1 MLLGR
6 VARMYYEHGL
16 THQEIATA
24 LGLSRVRV
32 TRLLAEARDSGLVE
46 IIVHVDD
53 ELFGEEEQALVNRF
67 GLIQAWIS
75 PSVADG
81 EKAAKSLGAVGA
93 GGLINLIEKDSIV
106 ALSLSSAVARVVEE
120 IPSRHIGASFV
131 PVTGSSSGLV
141 HGSNP
146 HELALTMA
154 ARTGGRAFHLPSPLL
169 AASGEAATSMYNDPG
184 VREVLELAAQADV
197 LIAGLGGMTQ
207 GQGIL
212 LNSIAPDERSEL
224 IDGGAVGDIAGRFFT
239 AAGKPV
245 QGKLDARLV
254 GLRLDQLLAIRL
266 RLGVAYGPTKV
277 EALRAALENKLVNIL
292 VTDSDTARALLS
304 S

>member
-32 TRLLAEARDSGLVE
+32 TRLLAEARESGLVE

-53 ELFGEEEQALVNRF
+53 VLFGEEEQALVNRY

-75 PSVADG
+75 PTVADE
-81 EKAAKSLGAVGA
+81 EKAKKALGSVGA
-93 GGLINLIEKDSIV
+93 GGLVNLIEKESIV
-106 ALSLSSAVARVVEE
+106 ALSLSSAVAQVVEE
-120 IPSRHIGASFV
+120 IPHRHIGASFV

-154 ARTGGRAFHLPSPLL
+154 ARTGGRAFHLPAPLL
-169 AASGEAATSMYNDPG
+169 AASAEAARSTYDDPG
-184 VREVLELAAQADV
+184 VKDVLELASRADL
-197 LIAGLGGMTQ
+197 LIAGLGGMTP

-212 LNSIAPDERSEL
+212 LNSLAEDERIEL
-224 IDGGAVGDIAGRFFT
+224 VERGAVGDIAGRFFT
-239 AAGKPV
+239 ADGMPV
-245 QGKLDARLV
+245 GGKLDDRLV
-254 GLRLDQLLAIRL
+254 GLRLDQILDIRL
-266 RLGVAYGPTKV
+266 RLGVAYGSTKV
-277 EALRAALENKLVNIL
+277 EALRGALENRLINIL
-292 VTDSDTARALLS
+292 VTDSDTARALLV
-304 S
+304 